1 MRKLTV
7 ASLAVAAVISAG
19 AGAAAA
25 STAGPASGRTT
36 AAEHASI
43 DRHPTRAARERS
55 SVRDRSTA
63 QRHEASRDRAHGS
76 EARAAR

>member
-25 STAGPASGRTT
+25 SAAGPAPSR
-36 AAEHASI
+36 AATVERVST
-43 DRHPTRAARERS
+43 DRHPTRAT
-55 SVRDRSTA
+55 RDRSGIRDRSAPT
-63 QRHEASRDRAHGS
+63 RHDASRDRAHGLKGD
-76 EARAAR
+76 R

>member
-25 STAGPASGRTT
+25 SAAGPALSRTAAAERVSPDRQPTRTT
-36 AAEHASI
+36 
-43 DRHPTRAARERS
+43 
-55 SVRDRSTA
+55 RDRSGLGDRVTSA
-63 QRHEASRDRAHGS
+63 RHDASRDPAHGS
-76 EARAAR
+76 KERR